1 MNRYSWGLLPRLGS
15 KIEHHRKK
23 EAHRDLDVLLGT
35 TWEQSAADHSLWK
48 LRCSQIA
55 SACVRAALRGGA
67 SSDVAMGEHM
77 QFLRRLCALA
87 NRARIQALMH
97 RYLDMLLARV
107 RPAQSTNMERAVAQV
122 HKELREIQG
131 ASRSLSAY
139 AQILGVSPGHL
150 SRCFLAIVGQTY
162 RTKRRHIRMQAACR
176 MLRRSQLKISA
187 IALQLGVADPSQ
199 FVADFR
205 REFGVTPGQDRRQ
218 HYHARPD
225 SWARELSS

>member
-1 MNRYSWGLLPRLGS
+1 
-15 KIEHHRKK
+15 
-23 EAHRDLDVLLGT
+23 
-35 TWEQSAADHSLWK
+35 
-48 LRCSQIA
+48 
-55 SACVRAALRGGA
+55 
-67 SSDVAMGEHM
+67 
-77 QFLRRLCALA
+77 
-87 NRARIQALMH
+87 MH

-162 RTKRRHIRMQAACR
+162 RTERRHIRMQAACR

-205 REFGVTPGQDRRQ
+205 REFGVTPGQYRRQ

-225 SWARELSS
+225 SWARELSR